1 MQERI
6 GPAPFL
12 ERPRAAGEFITQLAK
27 PVQQALMQRTVLLCR
42 LAGFERQDGVATVHL
57 VMVDAQVRPVAPDF
71 SEQGVSREPGV

>member
-42 LAGFERQDGVATVHL
+42 NVICPASGELAR
-57 VMVDAQVRPVAPDF
+57 
-71 SEQGVSREPGV
+71 